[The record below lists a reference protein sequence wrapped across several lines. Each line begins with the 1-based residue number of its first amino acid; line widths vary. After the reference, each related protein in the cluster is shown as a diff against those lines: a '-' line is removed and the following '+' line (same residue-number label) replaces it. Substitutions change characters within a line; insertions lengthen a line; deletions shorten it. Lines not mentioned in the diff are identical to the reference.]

1 MRNLLTQMRCTQR
14 STLHEKFADANAM
27 YVGNTSKD
35 VFQESTKQC
44 FVWEGGSDARIYQ
57 PGDLPIIWYST
68 LNG

>member
-1 MRNLLTQMRCTQR
+1 MCRRCTDEPLYRLKGKQ
-14 STLHEKFADANAM
+14 
-27 YVGNTSKD
+27 VGILYDLVTVIREYTSKRRT
-35 VFQESTKQC
+35 EQC